1 MARFRNILVHLYDEV
16 DLHAVRDILQNDLG
30 GIRAFTK
37 HVYAYMDERL

>member
-1 MARFRNILVHLYDEV
+1 V

-30 GIRAFTK
+30 DIRAFTK